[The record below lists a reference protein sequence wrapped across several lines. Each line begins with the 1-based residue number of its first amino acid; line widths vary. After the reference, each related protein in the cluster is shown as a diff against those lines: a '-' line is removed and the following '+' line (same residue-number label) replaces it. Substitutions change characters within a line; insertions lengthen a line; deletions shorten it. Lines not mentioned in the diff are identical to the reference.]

1 MFKYMFKK
9 AIFIIIFLL
18 LFLFSGLLPF
28 TLKVSFAGSENL
40 AVKSNTGQILKKM
53 VIKSYLK
60 KVPLKFRKYFHF
72 DDFTFNVPF
81 KNIKDYSVRIEISN
95 SGFSGYHTA
104 IIKLL
109 DKNNGAIKGMDSINF
124 KTEIYAPVVS
134 AAETIGRF
142 QIIKPDD
149 VKISYKNIPSLNDG
163 YYLNDKNI
171 AGREAK
177 FFIAAGSALTK
188 ANTERKRI
196 INFGDIVNIV
206 YKSKRAGLI
215 LKTKGMALQA
225 GALNSVIRVKNIQSG
240 TILNCLVKSDKTVV
254 VR

>member
-1 MFKYMFKK
+1 MFKIKTF
-9 AIFIIIFLL
+9 AFIILAAVLLSVIFSDAG
-18 LFLFSGLLPF
+18 FAYAAKKPN
-28 TLKVSFAGSENL
+28 LKR
-40 AVKSNTGQILKKM
+40 I
-53 VIKSYLK
+53 VIKSYLSK
-60 KVPLKFRKYFHF
+60 IPLKFKKYFHF
-72 DDFTFNVPF
+72 SNFAYNIPF
-81 KNIKDYSVRIEISN
+81 KITAGILKSYSVSIAIN
-95 SGFSGYHTA
+95 NLKYSGYHTA
-104 IIKLL
+104 IIKIS
-109 DKNNGAIKGMDSINF
+109 DKKSGTIKGIDDVTF
-124 KTEIYAPVVS
+124 KTEIYAPVAS

-142 QIIKPDD
+142 QIIKPGD
-149 VKISYKNIPSLNDG
+149 VKISYKNIPGLNDG

-196 INFGDIVNIV
+196 INFGDTVNII
-206 YKSKRAGLI
+206 YKSSGLI

-240 TILNCLVKSDKTVV
+240 TVLNCLLKPYKSVA

>member
-1 MFKYMFKK
+1 MFKIKTF
-9 AIFIIIFLL
+9 ALIFLAA
-18 LFLFSGLLPF
+18 FSASVISDAGFAYAAKKPN
-28 TLKVSFAGSENL
+28 LKR
-40 AVKSNTGQILKKM
+40 I
-53 VIKSYLK
+53 VIKSYLSK
-60 KVPLKFRKYFHF
+60 IPLKFKKYFNF
-72 DDFTFNVPF
+72 SNFAYNIPF
-81 KNIKDYSVRIEISN
+81 KITAGVLKTYSVDVAIN
-95 SGFSGYHTA
+95 NLKYSGYHTA
-104 IIKLL
+104 IIKIS
-109 DKNNGAIKGMDSINF
+109 DKKGGTIKGIDDVTF
-124 KTEIYAPVVS
+124 KTEIYAPVAS

-149 VKISYKNIPSLNDG
+149 VKISYKNIPGLNDG

-196 INFGDIVNIV
+196 INFGDTVNII
-206 YKSKRAGLI
+206 YKSSGLI

-240 TILNCLVKSDKTVV
+240 TVLNCLVKSDKAVA